1 MENLSNH
8 LVFNF
13 LTLFFPWL
21 FTKIFIHI
29 VFFHVAASFA
39 YFEIINYFPK
49 YYFSQQILTGYYHI
63 RVSVIS
69 RKKDDTSALS
79 NNFYLK
85 IIIIIIFL
93 FAKTVFILNLKMKNI
108 MMQNLLRP
116 ISLKWGAFCLEF

>member
-1 MENLSNH
+1 MNMCLREIG
-8 LVFNF
+8 
-13 LTLFFPWL
+13 
-21 FTKIFIHI
+21 IFWGCGFHIH
-29 VFFHVAASFA
+29 
-39 YFEIINYFPK
+39 
-49 YYFSQQILTGYYHI
+49 
-63 RVSVIS
+63 VSVIS

-85 IIIIIIFL
+85 IIIIIIIFL